1 MMHRILVI
9 NCGSTSTKI
18 AIFEDQN
25 RVFDEEI
32 NHDMAYLSNF
42 KKVIDQLEYRKKDVI
57 ESLKTSGFSIEEMD
71 AISCRG
77 GLIGPIESGTYAVD
91 ESMINAL
98 RNSKVDHAS
107 NLSGLIGYEL
117 SKGKIPIYTTDPVSV
132 DEMDDIARISGIPDL
147 ERKSY
152 SHALNMKMVG
162 RMAAQEIGKKY
173 EECNFVIAHLGGG
186 ISVAAHKHGR
196 MVDVNNAN
204 DEGPFSPERT
214 GEMPVGDIVKIAYS
228 GKYTKDELKRRYV
241 GHGGLI
247 SYLSTNDLRIALN
260 LAKADKQAR
269 VIVEAMAYQI
279 AKGIS
284 EMATVLDGKV
294 DAIVLTGGMS
304 YSNEFIGI
312 IRSYISKISLVLV
325 IAGGH
330 EMEALAMGT
339 LRVLEGK
346 EKAKF
351 YDQRSVKVNEKAV

>member
-1 MMHRILVI
+1 MMHRVLVI
-9 NCGSTSTKI
+9 NCGSISTKI

-25 RVFDEEI
+25 RVFDKEI
-32 NHDMAYLSNF
+32 NHDAVYLSNF
-42 KKVIDQLEYRKKDVI
+42 KKVTDQLECRKRDVL
-57 ESLKTSGFSIEEMD
+57 ESLKASGFSTEGMD
-71 AISCRG
+71 VIACRG
-77 GLIGPIESGTYAVD
+77 GVIGPIESGTYAVN
-91 ESMINAL
+91 ENMINAL

-117 SKGKIPIYTTDPVSV
+117 SGGKIPVYTTDPVSV
-132 DEMDDIARISGIPDL
+132 DEMDDIARISGLPDL

-162 RMAAQEIGKKY
+162 RTAAQEIGKKY

-228 GKYTKDELKRRYV
+228 GKYTKGELKRRYV
-241 GHGGLI
+241 GRGGLI

-260 LAKADKQAR
+260 LAKEDKKAR

-284 EMATVLDGKV
+284 EMTTVLDGKV

-304 YSNEFIGI
+304 YSNEFVGI

-325 IAGGH
+325 MAGEH
-330 EMEALAMGT
+330 EMKALAMGT

-346 EKAKF
+346 EKVKL
-351 YDQRSVKVNEKAV
+351 YNQRSVKVNEKAV